1 MIKFNFLKGYV
12 YKGVIDLPMTT
23 RRMAGRTIA
32 QDLVPVQPME
42 GPRGDIFHLE
52 QRNRL
57 RWVDGR
63 LNNLEFR
70 VYTHLPFEEV
80 QRIVERTISPFIY
93 EPNIPINRWEM
104 VRLLERRFHRAY
116 IIT

>member
-1 MIKFNFLKGYV
+1 MREFKLLRGFFGYLNE
-12 YKGVIDLPMTT
+12 ISLPMIN
-23 RRMAGRTIA
+23 RAVAGTIA

-42 GPRGDIFHLE
+42 VPE
-52 QRNRL
+52 RL

-63 LNNLEFR
+63 LNNIEFR
-70 VYTHLPFEEV
+70 VYTHLSVEEV
-80 QRIVERTISPFIY
+80 QRIVETTISHFLY

-116 IIT
+116 IITH

>member
-32 QDLVPVQPME
+32 QDLVPVHPME
-42 GPRGDIFHLE
+42 GPD
-52 QRNRL
+52 RL

-93 EPNIPINRWEM
+93 EPNNQINRWEM